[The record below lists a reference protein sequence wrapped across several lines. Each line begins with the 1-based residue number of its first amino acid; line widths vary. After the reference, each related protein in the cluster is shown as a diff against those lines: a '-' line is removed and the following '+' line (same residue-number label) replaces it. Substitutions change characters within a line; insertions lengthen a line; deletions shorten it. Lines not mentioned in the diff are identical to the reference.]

1 MNIARF
7 KIVDYTNVMKK
18 INTSLFTQLLIY
30 LIVLMILPIIII
42 TGFVLLSGDN
52 KIDNYLIENAS
63 VNIKIDANNYNDL
76 IEDYRHK
83 VYEISTS
90 NDVIDYMSGKVDSSL
105 IYEKLFS
112 ILKGD
117 TYDATATI
125 VNTDGS
131 IRLSTHLFP
140 SRYDI
145 RFHSAASDY
154 NNPLVDLPKGKTT
167 KLYIANRYVTD
178 KGNIVVLSLFRNI
191 YNEKDEII
199 GYAVLDIFDST
210 ISDLAKNRATFDE
223 MLIVQSHDFIAF
235 SIYSPNIFDDYSK
248 FPFINLRPKGEM
260 KSGVFSS
267 DDTILALEEIGST
280 GLFLAGNVKKNRLL
294 NSVDSFIKTIL
305 IITGFCI
312 LFALILAYHFAKTI
326 SSPIKEVI
334 ASMHQVEDGN
344 LTIHI
349 SENSISEIDDLNNSF
364 NNMVIQLVKLLQQ
377 LQENNKKTME
387 AERKALESQLDPH
400 FLFNTLNTI
409 KSLARINGQTE
420 IYQISLK
427 LGDLLRNSLNNKS
440 RTSTVRESVELL
452 KSYLTIQ
459 AIRFVD
465 KLQVTYDIDDCILDT
480 VIPKFIIQP
489 LVENSIKHGL
499 EPKIGNWT
507 IDIKVKKINDR
518 LIIQV
523 IDNGIGIDENILPK
537 DYSKLAKTNHV
548 GVYNI
553 YRRLQI
559 NYNDKAHFSI
569 TRDKDDKYTT
579 AEIDIPL
586 MERFI
591 GSNN

>member
-7 KIVDYTNVMKK
+7 NIVDYTNVMKK

-191 YNEKDEII
+191 YNEKDEIV

-377 LQENNKKTME
+377 LQENNKKTIE

-440 RTSTVRESVELL
+440 RTSTVRESVDLL

-569 TRDKDDKYTT
+569 TRDKDNIYTT